1 MAKLKPAYIVRTNV
15 KTWVYDKTEIDT
27 SQANQVVEKIVCKEP
42 CVKYHKVLLFVD
54 IMVMAGNLTSLQ
66 QTLHSGNL

>member
-1 MAKLKPAYIVRTNV
+1 MAKLKPVYIVRTNV

-54 IMVMAGNLTSLQ
+54 RGKSLI
-66 QTLHSGNL
+66 SW